1 MSYTIN
7 RTDGTELIKISDGNI
22 DQVATDLTLIGKS
35 ASAYGEF
42 LNENLVHLLENFAN
56 ATRPSHPI
64 QGQLWYD
71 TVEGRLKVYDAA
83 VGFKLTGGTIVSDV
97 VPSSISQG
105 DIWIDSIR
113 QQLYFN
119 DGTATI
125 LAGPYDPAVTGF
137 TIVEVLDIYGLPHT
151 ILNVIIG
158 TVLFGI
164 FSNDTF
170 TPDSTTLGYTGIIK
184 SGLNLTS
191 LSTITNV
198 TAPTDDYEVVN
209 KLSMTNAVKLAPL
222 SLSINITSF
231 TGDKNALIISEYL
244 NKVFPAGEYGVANVQ
259 GPVCRAICT
268 DGSTVT
274 IRQFKL
280 IDEVWNWQFNLQ

>member
-7 RTDGTELIKISDGNI
+7 RTDGTELVKISDGNI
-22 DQVATDLTLIGKS
+22 DQMSTALTLIGKS

-56 ATRPSHPI
+56 ATRPPHPI

-71 TVEGRLKVYDAA
+71 TVESRLKVYDGN
-83 VGFKLTGGTIVSDV
+83 GFKLTGGTIVSDV
-97 VPSSISQG
+97 VPSSITQG
-105 DIWIDSIR
+105 DIWIDSRR

-137 TIVEVLDIYGLPHT
+137 TIVKVLDTYGLPHT
-151 ILNVIIG
+151 ILTVIIG

-170 TPDSTTLGYTGIIK
+170 TPDSNTLGYTGIIQR
-184 SGLNLTS
+184 GLNLTS
-191 LSTITNV
+191 PSTITNV
-198 TAPTDDYEVVN
+198 TEPTDDYAVVN
-209 KLSMTNAVKLAPL
+209 KLSMTNAVKL
-222 SLSINITSF
+222 STVTISINITSF
-231 TGDKNALIISEYL
+231 TGNKNVVIISEYL
-244 NKVFPAGEYGVANVQ
+244 DKLFPATEYGVANVD

-280 IDEVWNWQFNLQ
+280 KAGVWYWQFNLQ

>member
-22 DQVATDLTLIGKS
+22 DQVSTDLTLIGKS

-56 ATRPSHPI
+56 ATRPSYPI

-71 TVEGRLKVYDAA
+71 TVEGRLKVYDGR
-83 VGFKLTGGTIVSDV
+83 GFKLTGGTIVSDV

-105 DIWIDSIR
+105 DIWIDSSR

-151 ILNVIIG
+151 ILKVIIG

-170 TPDSTTLGYTGIIK
+170 TPDSNTLGYTGIIK
-184 SGLNLTS
+184 SGLNLNS

-198 TAPTDDYEVVN
+198 IDPTDDYEVVN

-280 IDEVWNWQFNLQ
+280 IDGVWNWQFNLQ